1 MSSLLIDATQKFK
14 KKYFGIIIDI
24 YVNINYIC
32 TYKLEIM
39 DSKLTLKLNKSII
52 EQAKQYAK
60 ENNISLSR
68 MVENYLQALTIG
80 KKKTIKISP
89 LVESL
94 TGVIE
99 LEKTDYRKDYTDFL
113 SQKYS

>member
-1 MSSLLIDATQKFK
+1 MDA
-14 KKYFGIIIDI
+14 
-24 YVNINYIC
+24 
-32 TYKLEIM
+32 
-39 DSKLTLKLNKSII
+39 KLTLKLNERVI

-68 MVENYLQALTIG
+68 MIESYLQAVTL
-80 KKKTIKISP
+80 KKNNKVKISP

-99 LEKTDYRKDYTDFL
+99 LENYDYRKDYTDFL
-113 SQKYS
+113 SKKYS

>member
-1 MSSLLIDATQKFK
+1 
-14 KKYFGIIIDI
+14 
-24 YVNINYIC
+24 
-32 TYKLEIM
+32 M
-39 DSKLTLKLNKSII
+39 DSKLTLKLNERVI

-68 MVENYLQALTIG
+68 MIESYLQAVTL
-80 KKKTIKISP
+80 KKNNKVKISP

-99 LEKTDYRKDYTDFL
+99 LENYDYRKDYTDFL

>member
-1 MSSLLIDATQKFK
+1 
-14 KKYFGIIIDI
+14 
-24 YVNINYIC
+24 
-32 TYKLEIM
+32 M
-39 DSKLTLKLNKSII
+39 DSKLTLKLNESVI

-68 MVENYLQALTIG
+68 MIENYLKAITERKS
-80 KKKTIKISP
+80 KKVKISP

-94 TGVIE
+94 TGVIK
-99 LEKTDYRKDYTDFL
+99 LEDKDYKKDYTDFL